1 MINKS
6 FFLKGYRSI
15 FTYDSPAIALTCCFI
30 AIGALFKNLGFNLS
44 NTLTA
49 TLATVGSGV
58 VVKVNRIT
66 VANVDGTNAADVS
79 LFVDGMGS
87 GTTGVTT
94 TGADATVYLA
104 KTVSVP
110 ADATLVI
117 LDTPIYLMEAD
128 VLKGG
133 ASAASD
139 LDLLVSYEVIDD
151 A

>member
-1 MINKS
+1 MANPNIVAVT
-6 FFLKGYRSI
+6 SI
-15 FTYDSPAIALTCCFI
+15 L
-30 AIGALFKNLGFNLS
+30 GGNLGFNLS

-66 VANVDGTNAADVS
+66 VANVDGTNAADVD
-79 LFVDGMGS
+79 LFVDGL
-87 GTTGVTT
+87 TTAGATGFAG

-110 ADATLVI
+110 ADATLV
-117 LDTPIYLMEAD
+117 LVDTPIYLMEGD
-128 VLKGG
+128 ILKGG

-139 LDLLVSYEVIDD
+139 LDLFISYEVIND

>member
-1 MINKS
+1 MAN
-6 FFLKGYRSI
+6 
-15 FTYDSPAIALTCCFI
+15 P
-30 AIGALFKNLGFNLS
+30 NLVNVTSVLGGNAGWNLS

-49 TLATVGSGV
+49 TLMTVDAEKL
-58 VVKVNRIT
+58 VKINRIT
-66 VANVDGTNAADVS
+66 CANVDGTNAAD
-79 LFVDGMGS
+79 LNLYVDGLGS
-87 GTTGVTT
+87 GASGVTT

-104 KTVSVP
+104 KTVTVP
-110 ADATLVI
+110 ADSTLVI

-139 LDLLVSYEVIDD
+139 LDLFVSYEIMDD